1 MASTAL
7 ARDDGGIMI
16 QVEVEKRLGHFHLA
30 AAFTAGAGVTALF
43 GPSGSGKS
51 TIVKAISGLI
61 APEKGLIKFGD
72 DIMFDGKTNVSAQ
85 KRRAGVVFQ
94 DGRLF
99 PHLTVRDNL
108 MYGFRRAAGERK
120 IGFDDVVAV
129 LGISG
134 LLARCPATLSGGER
148 QRVAVG
154 RALLSQPRLLL
165 MDEPL
170 ASLDRPRKAEVLPFL
185 ASLNSR
191 FAIPILY
198 VTHDTDEVLELAS
211 DVVLLA
217 GGRVAVQGPLAD
229 VTSRLDLPPEAE
241 TLGLGAV
248 LSGTIAEQDA
258 ARGLTTIA
266 TAAGSVRLALIDR
279 PIGSAIAIRIAAR
292 DVALAL
298 IAPSDISVQNILP
311 VSVQDIRRVSPYVV
325 RLALKSGDARLLAE
339 ITEDAR
345 FRLALEPG
353 VQAFALIKS
362 IAIAA

>member
-1 MASTAL
+1 
-7 ARDDGGIMI
+7 MI
-16 QVEVEKRLGHFHLA
+16 QIEIEKRQGDFQLA
-30 AAFTAGAGVTALF
+30 AAFSAGAGVTALF

-51 TIVKAISGLI
+51 TIVKAIAGLI
-61 APEKGLIKFGD
+61 APDKGRITVGGD
-72 DIMFDGKTNVSAQ
+72 ILFDGKTNVPAQ
-85 KRRAGVVFQ
+85 KRRTGVVFQ

-108 MYGFRRAAGERK
+108 MYGFRRAGEDRR

-134 LLARCPATLSGGER
+134 FLTRRPATLSGGER

-154 RALLSQPRLLL
+154 RALLSQPRVLL

-185 ASLNSR
+185 AALNSR

-217 GGRVAVQGPLAD
+217 GGRVAVQGPLSG

-241 TLGLGAV
+241 TLGAGAV
-248 LSGTIAEQDA
+248 LSGTIAGHDA
-258 ARGLTTIA
+258 ARGLTTIT
-266 TAAGSVRLALIDR
+266 TAAGAVRLALIDR

-298 IAPSDISVQNILP
+298 VAPANISVQNILP
-311 VSVQDIRRVSPYVV
+311 VTVQEIRHVSPYVV
-325 RLALKSGDARLLAE
+325 RLALRSGEARLLAE

-345 FRLALEPG
+345 SRLALEPG
-353 VQAFALIKS
+353 VQACALIKS
-362 IAIAA
+362 IALAR

>member
-1 MASTAL
+1 
-7 ARDDGGIMI
+7 MI
-16 QVEVEKRLGHFHLA
+16 QIEIEKRQGDFQLA

-51 TIVKAISGLI
+51 TIVKAIAGLI
-61 APEKGLIKFGD
+61 TPEKGRITIGS
-72 DIMFDGKTNVSAQ
+72 DILFDGKTNVPAQ
-85 KRRAGVVFQ
+85 QRRAGVVFQ

-108 MYGFRRAAGERK
+108 MYGFRRAAGERR

-129 LGISG
+129 LGISA
-134 LLARCPATLSGGER
+134 LLARRPATLSGGER
-148 QRVAVG
+148 QRIAVG
-154 RALLSQPRLLL
+154 RALLSQPRVLL

-185 ASLNSR
+185 AALNSQ

-198 VTHDTDEVLELAS
+198 VTHDTDEVMELAS

-241 TLGLGAV
+241 TLGFGAV
-248 LSGTIAEQDA
+248 LSGTIAGHDA

-266 TAAGSVRLALIDR
+266 TPAGAIRLALVDR
-279 PIGSAIAIRIAAR
+279 LIGAAIAIRIAAR

-298 IAPSDISVQNILP
+298 ITPTDISVQNILP
-311 VSVQDIRRVSPYVV
+311 VTVQEIRRVSPYVV
-325 RLALKSGDARLLAE
+325 RLALKSGDSRLLAE

-345 FRLALEPG
+345 SRLALEPG

-362 IAIAA
+362 VALAK

>member
-1 MASTAL
+1 
-7 ARDDGGIMI
+7 MI
-16 QVEVEKRLGHFHLA
+16 TVDIEKRLGDFHLA
-30 AAFTAGAGVTALF
+30 AAFDAGAGVTALF

-51 TIVKAISGLI
+51 TIVKAIAGLVTPDRGRI
-61 APEKGLIKFGD
+61 AIDGEIL
-72 DIMFDGKTNVSAQ
+72 FDGRINVPAH

-108 MYGFRRAAGERK
+108 MFGFRRANAERR
-120 IGFDDVVAV
+120 IGFDDVVDV

-134 LLARCPATLSGGER
+134 LLTRRPATMSGGER

-170 ASLDRPRKAEVLPFL
+170 ASLDQDRKREVLPFL
-185 ASLNSR
+185 TTLNAR

-198 VTHDTDEVLELAS
+198 VTHDAGEVLELAR
-211 DVVLLA
+211 DVVLMA
-217 GGRVAVQGPLAD
+217 GGKAVVQGSLAE
-229 VTSRLDLPPEAE
+229 VTSRLDLPREAE

-248 LSGTIAEQDA
+248 LPGVVAGHA
-258 ARGLTTIA
+258 PARGLTTVS
-266 TAAGSVRLALIDR
+266 TAAGPWTLSLMDR
-279 PIGSAIAIRIAAR
+279 PIGSPVAIRIAAR

-298 IAPSDISVQNILP
+298 TAPQNISVQNVLA
-311 VSVQDIRRVSPYVV
+311 VTVEEVRRMPGHIV
-325 RLALKSGDARLLAE
+325 RLALKAGDARLLAE

-345 FRLALEPG
+345 SRLALEPG
-353 VQAFALIKS
+353 AQAFALIKS
-362 IAIAA
+362 VALAR